1 MLVSEKEDIVWEH
14 LQYLIHTKIL
24 ELGGGETLSA
34 CFRKG
39 NHCLETSTLSETPD
53 ILIYDTK
60 IWICKT

>member
-53 ILIYDTK
+53 I
-60 IWICKT
+60 